1 MLHDIRLELVYAYKI
16 MVVKVMNLDHNLT
29 KQIEEIC
36 AERGVR
42 LTSQRKQ
49 VFELISSSNK
59 AASAYELLEAL
70 KKNEPQAKP
79 PTVYRA
85 LDFLLEQGFIHRV
98 ESTNSFI
105 SCCSCNA
112 HKHFSH
118 LLICDKCG
126 DVIELQSEHFISSLE
141 DNAENHG
148 FKITNHVIESHGIC
162 QKCSSEI
169 NNETIEEDYA
179 R

>member
-1 MLHDIRLELVYAYKI
+1 M
-16 MVVKVMNLDHNLT
+16 MVMVLDNKLT

-36 AERGVR
+36 AARGVR
-42 LTSQRKQ
+42 LTSQRKT
-49 VFELISSSNK
+49 VFELICASKRSS
-59 AASAYELLEAL
+59 SAYELLEDL
-70 KKNEPQAKP
+70 KKSEPQAKP

-118 LLICDKCG
+118 LLICDQCG
-126 DVIELQSEHFISSLE
+126 NVIESRDDSLVALLAS
-141 DNAENHG
+141 NAEKHG
-148 FKITNHVIESHGIC
+148 FTISNHVIESHGVC
-162 QKCSSEI
+162 QACLSKEKKQQ
-169 NNETIEEDYA
+169 
-179 R
+179 

>member
-1 MLHDIRLELVYAYKI
+1 M
-16 MVVKVMNLDHNLT
+16 VMNLDHNLT

-36 AERGVR
+36 AARGVR

-49 VFELISSSNK
+49 VFELICSSRK
-59 AASAYELLEAL
+59 ASSAYELLEAL
-70 KKNEPQAKP
+70 QQSEPQAKP

-85 LDFLLEQGFIHRV
+85 LDFLMGQGFIHRV
-98 ESTNSFI
+98 ESTNSYI

-118 LLICDKCG
+118 LLICKQCS
-126 DVIELQSEHFISSLE
+126 DVTELQDETLVSSLE
-141 DNAENHG
+141 HNAEKHG

-162 QKCSSEI
+162 QTCSSETKR
-169 NNETIEEDYA
+169 ETVKDYA

>member
-1 MLHDIRLELVYAYKI
+1 
-16 MVVKVMNLDHNLT
+16 MVENLDHELI

-36 AERGVR
+36 AARGVR

-49 VFELISSSNK
+49 VFQLICASPK
-59 AASAYELLEAL
+59 ASSAYELLEQL
-70 KKNEPQAKP
+70 KLSEPQAKP

-105 SCCSCNA
+105 QCCSCNA
-112 HKHFSH
+112 HKHYSH
-118 LLICDKCG
+118 LLICDKCSN
-126 DVIELQSEHFISSLE
+126 VIELQDDSLVALLAN
-141 DNAENHG
+141 NAEKHG

-162 QKCSSEI
+162 QSCLSDIKE
-169 NNETIEEDYA
+169 
-179 R
+179 

>member
-1 MLHDIRLELVYAYKI
+1 
-16 MVVKVMNLDHNLT
+16 MVKNLDHNLT

-36 AERGVR
+36 AARGVR
-42 LTSQRKQ
+42 LTSQRKR
-49 VFELISSSNK
+49 VFELICKNK
-59 AASAYELLEAL
+59 RASSAYELLEEL
-70 KKNEPQAKP
+70 KKSEPQAKP

-118 LLICDKCG
+118 LLICDQCG
-126 DVIELQSEHFISSLE
+126 KVIELQDNSLVALLE
-141 DNAENHG
+141 DNAEKYG
-148 FKITNHVIESHGIC
+148 FTITNHVIESHGVC
-162 QKCSSEI
+162 ESCSSSKQ
-169 NNETIEEDYA
+169 
-179 R
+179 